1 VTRVGRHVSVNVAH
15 RHHIKE
21 AIEELRCMEA
31 ELVRHL
37 PPVVPDWLSA
47 GHKR

>member
-21 AIEELRCMEA
+21 AIEELRRIEA
-31 ELVRHL
+31 ELVQHL
-37 PPVVPDWLSA
+37 PANSA
-47 GHKR
+47 